1 MHLHT
6 RIVIL
11 LALMRAAM
19 ARRTQVHSVDT
30 PDNTEELES
39 PETIESGSLAIQDVS
54 SKAAQKDLWERPAS
68 TVELHLPDDGST
80 ILRFEIQ
87 LARIMPPDGEDLK
100 VKRYVVYELSVRQDS
115 SIIDPQPASIQR
127 RYTDFRNL
135 YNSFKKDFPNKM
147 SSLYFPNKVL
157 VGNFSADLIAER
169 SAAFESFLTHVASNS
184 ILRDTPEF
192 LHFLQDNELS
202 KACQLLDERRNEMA
216 IPLLENCFRLLNKI
230 FMDRSRPVLLILCR
244 LVAACTM
251 SPVPHHSA
259 ERWATLALSRY
270 DTLCDIDL
278 LQLYIPL
285 LHTCTHLWWQRGLD
299 QKPITD
305 RLEEMSRKGINTK
318 NGPTL
323 IQAIHKLDPR
333 TETI

>member
-1 MHLHT
+1 
-6 RIVIL
+6 
-11 LALMRAAM
+11 MRAAM
-19 ARRTQVHSVDT
+19 ARRTQVHSVEIT
-30 PDNTEELES
+30 DNTEELES
-39 PETIESGSLAIQDVS
+39 PITIETGSLAIKDDS
-54 SKAAQKDLWERPAS
+54 NKEPQKDLWERPAS
-68 TVELHLPDDGST
+68 LEAPVLPDDGST

-135 YNSFKKDFPNKM
+135 YNILKKEFPNKM
-147 SSLYFPNKVL
+147 STLYFPNKVL

-169 SAAFESFLTHVASNS
+169 SAAFETFLTHVTSCS
-184 ILRDTPEF
+184 TLRDTPAF

-305 RLEEMSRKGINTK
+305 RLEEMSKKGINTK
-318 NGPTL
+318 SNVTL

>member
-1 MHLHT
+1 
-6 RIVIL
+6 
-11 LALMRAAM
+11 MRAAM

-54 SKAAQKDLWERPAS
+54 SKTAQKDLWERPAS
-68 TVELHLPDDGST
+68 TVALHLPDDGST

>member
-1 MHLHT
+1 
-6 RIVIL
+6 
-11 LALMRAAM
+11 M
-19 ARRTQVHSVDT
+19 ARRTQVHSVDIA
-30 PDNTEELES
+30 DNTEELES
-39 PETIESGSLAIQDVS
+39 PITIESGSLAINDDS
-54 SKAAQKDLWERPAS
+54 TKAPQKDLWERPAS
-68 TVELHLPDDGST
+68 LEAPILPDDGST

-100 VKRYVVYELSVRQDS
+100 VKRYVIYELSVRQDS

-135 YNSFKKDFPNKM
+135 YNILKKEFPNKM
-147 SSLYFPNKVL
+147 STLYFPNKVL

-169 SAAFESFLTHVASNS
+169 SAAFETFLTHVTSCS
-184 ILRDTPEF
+184 TLRDTPAF

-305 RLEEMSRKGINTK
+305 RLEEMSKKGINTK
-318 NGPTL
+318 SNVTL
-323 IQAIHKLDPR
+323 IQAIHNLDPR